1 MLSFFFLVLL
11 LVSRAVAHRAIA
23 IHKVPT
29 SPYMTKYF
37 PFCEKIFSQIRHK
50 RDCAGFVRRKTS
62 ILASESQFVRRS
74 SHKSRKNFPL
84 GPDSGHQLYTI
95 RVLEGREA
103 AGFVIRSYH
112 EFGTGK
118 HMKSTR
124 ELRIKHAPFES
135 TLV

>member
-1 MLSFFFLVLL
+1 MTSFPISVNQINRRDLESLFS
-11 LVSRAVAHRAIA
+11 SRIPAAY
-23 IHKVPT
+23 T
-29 SPYMTKYF
+29 
-37 PFCEKIFSQIRHK
+37 
-50 RDCAGFVRRKTS
+50 DCAGFVIRKTG
-62 ILASESQFVRRS
+62 ILASESLFVIRS
-74 SHKSRKNFPL
+74 YHKSRKNFPL

>member
-1 MLSFFFLVLL
+1 MRLDRRRGGVGERFAR
-11 LVSRAVAHRAIA
+11 VS
-23 IHKVPT
+23 T
-29 SPYMTKYF
+29 
-37 PFCEKIFSQIRHK
+37 
-50 RDCAGFVRRKTS
+50 DCAGFVIRKTG
-62 ILASESQFVRRS
+62 ILASESLFVIRS
-74 SHKSRKNFPL
+74 YHKSRKNFPL

>member
-1 MLSFFFLVLL
+1 MPYFAILACLSVR
-11 LVSRAVAHRAIA
+11 SQ
-23 IHKVPT
+23 T
-29 SPYMTKYF
+29 PYWGNAYQRYR
-37 PFCEKIFSQIRHK
+37 IK
-50 RDCAGFVRRKTS
+50 RDCAGFVIRKTG
-62 ILASESQFVRRS
+62 ILASESLFVIRS
-74 SHKSRKNFPL
+74 YHKSRKNFPL

>member
-1 MLSFFFLVLL
+1 M
-11 LVSRAVAHRAIA
+11 VS
-23 IHKVPT
+23 
-29 SPYMTKYF
+29 
-37 PFCEKIFSQIRHK
+37 EKEEKKKKEK
-50 RDCAGFVRRKTS
+50 RKKRKKKEDCAGFVIRKTG
-62 ILASESQFVRRS
+62 ILASESLFVIRS
-74 SHKSRKNFPL
+74 YHKSRKNFPL